1 MVLLGKILKRISF
14 KEDQMIKKYLGII
27 SLFVLLLLTGCT
39 EVIGEN
45 QFALPNLNNKSKA
58 EIEEILANYDV
69 QYVIYFEEGI
79 YQEKD
84 YDKFVRYGNGKK
96 AGNAVDNGSFIRIY
110 MTPLHLNY
118 KRSDEVKIDFEYEGK
133 SFINDGVGEVTLVS
147 TTDGDTARFYDP
159 IADQTIRVRFLG
171 INTPETSIRKDPW
184 GKAASDYAKNRLRS
198 AKKIVLEAEEER
210 KDTYNRYLGFV
221 WLDGELYNLQV
232 VEEAYSK
239 SICSESSKY
248 YQYFIDVDLNVSKT
262 GRRVF
267 GEIDPGYDYEN
278 KKFI

>member
-14 KEDQMIKKYLGII
+14 KEGKMIKKYLGII
-27 SLFVLLLLTGCT
+27 SLFLLLLLTGCSD
-39 EVIGEN
+39 VIGEN
-45 QFALPNLNNKSKA
+45 QFALPNLKNKSKS
-58 EIEEILANYDV
+58 EIVEILSKYDV
-69 QYVIYFEEGI
+69 QYAIYFEEGL

-110 MTPLHLNY
+110 MTPLNLNY

-133 SFINDGVGEVTLVS
+133 SFINDGIGEVKLVS
-147 TTDGDTARFYDP
+147 TIDGDTARFFDP
-159 IADQTIRVRFLG
+159 IANETIKLRFLG

-184 GKAASDYAKNRLRS
+184 GKAAANYAANRLKN
-198 AKKIVLEAEEER
+198 AKKIVLESEGER
-210 KDTYNRYLGFV
+210 KDTYDRYLGFV

-248 YQYFIDVDLNVSKT
+248 YKYFIDVDINISQT

-267 GEIDPGYDYEN
+267 GELDPGYDYEN